1 MADAGDA
8 ANGGRNKYAVLDRS
22 EEREPN
28 AGTEGRRRPAAPES
42 ERRRRERFVYACAVF
57 ASLNA
62 ILLGYGE
69 LAARQQGSKLT
80 DEIGIFFFVGN
91 LCSSGPSWNRNVI
104 PTAIAICSLV

>member
-1 MADAGDA
+1 MADAGAA

-22 EEREPN
+22 EEREPD
-28 AGTEGRRRPAAPES
+28 AGTEGRRRPSAPES

-69 LAARQQGSKLT
+69 FAARHGDPSLRMKLASFFLLA
-80 DEIGIFFFVGN
+80 IYFHLVHHGIV
-91 LCSSGPSWNRNVI
+91 
-104 PTAIAICSLV
+104 A

>member
-1 MADAGDA
+1 MADAGAA

-22 EEREPN
+22 EEREPD
-28 AGTEGRRRPAAPES
+28 AGTEGRRRPSAPES

-69 LAARQQGSKLT
+69 FAARRGGPSLRMKLA
-80 DEIGIFFFVGN
+80 FFFVGN
-91 LCSSGPSWNRNVI
+91 LVLPGLSLNRSVI
-104 PTAIAICSLV
+104 PTAMAICSLV

>member
-1 MADAGDA
+1 MADAGAA

-22 EEREPN
+22 EEPEPDM
-28 AGTEGRRRPAAPES
+28 GTEGWRRPSAPES

-69 LAARQQGSKLT
+69 FAELT
-80 DEIGIFFFVGN
+80 DEIGIFFCWQF
-91 LCSSGPSWNRNVI
+91 I
-104 PTAIAICSLV
+104 FT